1 MTIYDVIMLVL
12 VLYASVTGWSR
23 GMAWQVAPIAS
34 LVLGYVFAMPLS
46 ISVAPWFGQ
55 PPLNRLFALI
65 TMYCVISLAVYLL
78 VRSIRESLEK
88 LKLEEF
94 DRHLGFVLGA
104 VKGVL
109 FTIALT
115 LGLVTFFPSIRPTIL
130 QSESSTIAARIL
142 HTIYPILP
150 TAAHDVIDPYLKNLP
165 VTEGYLAGGKV
176 EPANSK
182 DKTTADKQPLDTIR
196 DLGGAATDYLFG
208 DRTPASTSPPA
219 ATQPPPRTSTRPL
232 SSDIPQI
239 IQDGEFLAPPE
250 FPTRRPSGRTTSNS
264 TPPKATTPATS
275 NDDLF
280 PPLPPPRTSAGSRD
294 RY

>member
-12 VLYASVTGWSR
+12 VMYASVTGWSR

-46 ISVAPWFGQ
+46 VSVAPWFGQ

-165 VTEGYLAGGKV
+165 ATEGYLAGSNR
-176 EPANSK
+176 EPAK
-182 DKTTADKQPLDTIR
+182 TTDKTANDKQPLDTIR

-208 DRTPASTSPPA
+208 DRTPAPGSPPA
-219 ATQPPPRTSTRPL
+219 ATQPPPKTTTRPS

-264 TPPKATTPATS
+264 TTPGATPPAAAD
-275 NDDLF
+275 DDLF